1 MTYVL
6 GRRDARTDARST
18 MRNFTFQWTREQY
31 DADLAEL
38 EETGST
44 SVIDN
49 TFGSGFMAL
58 GVGSDDVVYVVNWH
72 EGELSVLGRFTVD
85 RVLDRVMARKEFG
98 DDFDGEELVVAQDG
112 RVTYEVF
119 DAVLNGPELD
129 DEDDDMIGLIEF
141 VTEGGVEAPAR
152 ADDGSVDPQAFHGVR
167 EVSTDTAALFDELL
181 GFEPDQV
188 IGTDDSIAR
197 RLVSIDYFVDDEGVA
212 SVTVPCE
219 AGELLS
225 RWRDADLDG
234 VDGAQLDDS
243 VLDDAV
249 QLADVVWAEL
259 QQWAGDTEV
268 AVLAD
273 RDNIGEQI
281 REYLAVMAEMDHDGH
296 NH

>member
-1 MTYVL
+1 
-6 GRRDARTDARST
+6 
-18 MRNFTFQWTREQY
+18 MRNFTFQWTRDQY

-58 GVGSDDVVYVVNWH
+58 GVGNGDAIYVVNWH
-72 EGELSVLGRFTVD
+72 EGELSVLGRFVVD

-98 DDFDGEELVVAQDG
+98 DDFDGEELVVSQDG

-141 VTEGGVEAPAR
+141 VTEGGDIEAPAR
-152 ADDGSVDPQAFHGVR
+152 AGDGSVDPEAFHGVR
-167 EVSTDTAALFDELL
+167 EISADTATLFDELL

-188 IGTDDSIAR
+188 IGADDSIAR
-197 RLVSIDYFVDDEGVA
+197 RLVSIDYFLDDEGVA

-219 AGELLS
+219 AGELLA
-225 RWRDADLDG
+225 RWRDADLDQ
-234 VDGAQLDDS
+234 VADA
-243 VLDDAV
+243 VLDDAE

-259 QQWAGDTEV
+259 EQWAAETEV
-268 AVLAD
+268 TILAD
-273 RDNIGEQI
+273 RGNVGEQM
-281 REYLAVMAEMDHDGH
+281 REYLAVMAELDHDGH
-296 NH
+296 DH

>member
-1 MTYVL
+1 
-6 GRRDARTDARST
+6 
-18 MRNFTFQWTREQY
+18 MRNFTFEWTREQY
-31 DADLAEL
+31 DADVAEL

-58 GVGSDDVVYVVNWH
+58 GVDNGDVVYVVNWH
-72 EGELSVLGRFTVD
+72 QGELSVLGRFVVD

-141 VTEGGVEAPAR
+141 VADNGDVVAPAR
-152 ADDGSVDPQAFHGVR
+152 NADGSVDARTFRGVR
-167 EVSTDTAALFDELL
+167 EISADTANLFDELL
-181 GFEPDQV
+181 GFEPDQL
-188 IGTDDSIAR
+188 IGADDSTAR

-219 AGELLS
+219 AGELLG
-225 RWRDADLDG
+225 RWRDADLAD
-234 VDGAQLDDS
+234 VDPSA
-243 VLDDAV
+243 LDDADR
-249 QLADVVWAEL
+249 LADLVWAEL
-259 QQWAGDTEV
+259 EQWATDTEV
-268 AVLAD
+268 TILAD
-273 RDNIGEQI
+273 RGNVGEQM

-296 NH
+296 DH